1 VPELQS
7 KEVESMLKT
16 FGRRLLGALGIA
28 TVTGAALAPQPAQAR
43 QAPALWSV
51 SDADTTV
58 YLFGTIH
65 LLPENYKWR
74 TPALE
79 KAVGQSQELVVET
92 IVDDKN
98 PQALVSTLMQ
108 MALSPGLPPISQRVP
123 PSKRVALNAAI
134 AKSGVPRAAFDRMES
149 WAAAFMLLGNQ
160 FRDMGLKSG
169 EGVEPVLK
177 GAFTSEGKPIGE
189 LETNAEQLGFFDTL
203 PEKAQRELLQG
214 AIETPGNTKAEFQA
228 MLSAWQRGDVNA
240 IARTFNQDLAAS
252 PELRDALLKRRNAN
266 WSRWIEQR
274 MQKPGSVM
282 IAVGAGHLAG
292 RDSVVDLLKRN
303 GMHVHRIQ

>member
-1 VPELQS
+1 
-7 KEVESMLKT
+7 
-16 FGRRLLGALGIA
+16 
-28 TVTGAALAPQPAQAR
+28 
-43 QAPALWSV
+43 
-51 SDADTTV
+51 V

-108 MALSPGLPPISQRVP
+108 MALSPGLPPIGQRVP

-134 AKSGVPRAAFDRMES
+134 AKSGVPRAAFDRMET

>member
-1 VPELQS
+1 
-7 KEVESMLKT
+7 MLKT

-28 TVTGAALAPQPAQAR
+28 TVTGAALAPQAAQAR
-43 QAPALWSV
+43 EAPALWSV

-79 KAVGQSQELVVET
+79 KAVNSSQELVVET

-98 PQALVSTLMQ
+98 PQALVSTLMG
-108 MALSPGLPPISQRVP
+108 MALSPGLPPIGERVP
-123 PSKRVALNAAI
+123 ASKRRALDAAI
-134 AKSGVPRAAFDRMES
+134 AKSGVPRAAFDRMET

-177 GAFTSEGKPIGE
+177 GEFTSEGKPIGE

-203 PEKAQRELLQG
+203 PEKAQRELLAG
-214 AIETPGNTKAEFQA
+214 AIETPGDTKAEFQA
-228 MLSAWQRGDVNA
+228 MLTAWQRGDVNA
-240 IARTFNQDLAAS
+240 IARTFNHDLGAS

-274 MQKPGSVM
+274 MEKPGSVM

-303 GMHVHRIQ
+303 GLHVHRIQ